1 LGVGQTFVYNY
12 LLDMVTNHLVSIV
25 MPRTQLSKKDGL
37 TYKQRALVDTL
48 VATGCT
54 ITEASQKAG
63 YSKGESGRVVA
74 SRTLRLPK
82 VQAYLQQ
89 EVSNKLGL
97 GSVHAS
103 STLLHL
109 IQNGKSEYVRLEAS
123 KDLLDRIG
131 MRAPDKVQHNLSG
144 NVQIKID
151 LD

>member
-1 LGVGQTFVYNY
+1 MFT
-12 LLDMVTNHLVSIV
+12 SIV
-25 MPRTQLSKKDGL
+25 MARTQLGKKDGL
-37 TYKQRALVDTL
+37 TYKQRLLVDTL

-63 YSKGESGRVVA
+63 YSRGESGRVVA

-109 IQNGKSEYVRLEAS
+109 IQNGKSEYVRLENIYYS
-123 KDLLDRIG
+123 KVRERIN
-131 MRAPDKVQHNLSG
+131 DG
-144 NVQIKID
+144 NRI
-151 LD
+151 